1 MRTLLPLL
9 PWIVA
14 GALSAAAG
22 EARSPNAAQEVA
34 PFVDELTR
42 AVVYVD
48 LKRAEVDR
56 VLDLAVPI
64 VPQAAFYQTPLRAE
78 LNEAWA
84 ALRAAG
90 IERLYVV
97 VSLADLPRQPWFA
110 VAPCPNHLDAKALA
124 SQLPGDLPKRLGAW
138 RALTV
143 ERLDG
148 AGSGSVLF
156 LGLDETVNRLKQGR
170 AEPRPELAAAL
181 AATGDAPVRA
191 VFLPTDDDRRVVEE
205 LVPTLPDWL
214 GGGPSTV
221 LTRGLRWAAARV
233 DLKPQPSLR
242 LVIESASPEAA
253 EALRARCSEFLA
265 RSGNAEPLL
274 PEVAGRGLTLTLD
287 RPGGGLE
294 ALQALIS
301 PPLTRAAIDRTSKEQ
316 LRALGLAMHSWYDT
330 YRSLPAQASYDPDG
344 RPLLS
349 WRVLLLPFLGHDT
362 ARLYRRFHLDEPW
375 DSEHN
380 RGMIAEMPALYA
392 MPGSKA
398 AHQGRT
404 CYVRPVGASTSCP
417 DSRAITF
424 RDVTDGTSNTLMIV
438 EVDDEHAVPWTEPED
453 LPFDPDNPARGLGGH
468 VEGTARAVFCDGA
481 VHVLNDLLTDPSRAS
496 QLKALFTRN
505 GGEVVGTID

>member
-22 EARSPNAAQEVA
+22 EARSPNAAREVA

-97 VSLADLPRQPWFA
+97 VSLADLPRQPWFV
-110 VAPCPNHLDAKALA
+110 VAPCPNNLDAKALA
-124 SQLPGDLPKRLGAW
+124 SQLPGDLPKRLGTW

-143 ERLDG
+143 ERLAG
-148 AGSGSVLF
+148 ADSRSVLF
-156 LGLDETVNRLKQGR
+156 LGREETSTRLKQGPG
-170 AEPRPELAAAL
+170 EPRPELAAAF

-191 VFLPTDDDRRVVEE
+191 VFLPTDDDRRVFEE
-205 LVPTLPDWL
+205 LMPTLPDWL

-221 LTRGLRWAAARV
+221 LTRGLHWAAARV
-233 DLKPQPSLR
+233 DLDPPPSLR

-253 EALRARCSEFLA
+253 TALRDQCGKLLA
-265 RSGNAEPLL
+265 RSSEAGPLV
-274 PEVAGRGLTLTLD
+274 PEVVDRRLTFTLD
-287 RPGGGLE
+287 KPGGGLQ
-294 ALQALIS
+294 ALQDRIS
-301 PPLTRAAIDRTSKEQ
+301 GPITRYAIDRTAEEQ
-316 LRALGLAMHSWYDT
+316 LRALGLAWHDWHDTHLSILPQANYD
-330 YRSLPAQASYDPDG
+330 ADG

-349 WRVLLLPFLGHDT
+349 WRVHVLPYLDRD
-362 ARLYRRFHLDEPW
+362 AQRLYKQFHLDEPW

-380 RGMIAEMPALYA
+380 RPMIRKMPAVYA
-392 MPGSKA
+392 MPGSNV
-398 AHQGRT
+398 AHLGHT
-404 CYVRPVGASTSCP
+404 CYVRPVGESTTCP
-417 DSRAITF
+417 GSRTITF
-424 RDVTDGTSNTLMIV
+424 RDISDGTSNTVLIV
-438 EVDDEHAVPWTEPED
+438 EVDDEHAVPWTKPED
-453 LPFDPDNPARGLGGH
+453 LPFAPDNPARGLGGH
-468 VEGTARAVFCDGA
+468 VEGTARSVFCDGS
-481 VHVLNDLLTDPSRAS
+481 VRLLKNLLIDPSRAS

-505 GGEVVGTID
+505 GGEIVGTVD